1 MISTARKFTAPKV
14 AYNTGMLVIRVILW
28 LVFLPAQSLLLL
40 IFLLCDGLYFLRWR
54 SGASMKAPSPDQ
66 GAPHAIC
73 SIVILNWDGRHLLE
87 ESVPAL
93 ERAVL
98 FTGKNHEIIVVDNG
112 SRDDSVDW
120 LRRNHPEVKIVVLKE
135 NMGFGEGNNRGVEA
149 AGHDVV
155 VLLNND
161 MIVSEGFLSPL
172 LDAFADSQV
181 FAVSSQIFFPK
192 DQHRQETGNT
202 QLCFKRGYPHFSH
215 EPIRRFHQVRGYLPV
230 LWAGGGS
237 SAFHRDRFLALGG
250 FSSLFSPC
258 YFEDTDLSYRAWRRG
273 WKVLMAANS
282 RVLHKHR
289 SSSSTRFSPS
299 QLERLMEERKLWY
312 VWKNYQFSTLAT
324 HLLLLPLHFT
334 QKLSLAT
341 YGHALKRLPRI
352 LAARIRAVPR
362 QVTERDLFQWIRQPL
377 AYLNHFHPDRAGTNG
392 SPLRILTVSAY
403 LPRLGRHGGG
413 NRVFYL
419 LREVAKRHEVSLV
432 SFVEDEEEAG
442 SVSSLLPH
450 CKRIET
456 VQRTHHVPVSLF
468 PYEPFEEFNCLE
480 FREKLAS
487 LLAEED
493 FDLVHF
499 EWPQMAQYADLF
511 RGIPRFLT
519 EVEVNYAAHYT
530 FMALQRNPLK
540 KVRKL
545 YNSLQTLYREVEL
558 CRKVDQVV
566 CVTDEDR
573 NSLRGYVEE
582 RKLSVINTGVDT
594 QYFTFNEPHS
604 VEPETLV
611 FVGAFRHEP
620 NVDAMLY
627 FCHQLFPQI
636 LKERPQTRLYIVG
649 SGPPESIQALQ
660 SSPQVTVTGYVEDL
674 RDFYRRAQIV
684 VVPLRT
690 GVGIR
695 GKILEAWAAGK
706 AMVATPLACQ
716 GIRAV
721 HGENILIADGADKF
735 IGQTLALLCD
745 PDLCNRL
752 GREGR
757 ETAVDFYDWKRL
769 GKEMIDLYES
779 VAGAQGSHSGQ

>member
-1 MISTARKFTAPKV
+1 MP
-14 AYNTGMLVIRVILW
+14 VIRVILW
-28 LVFLPAQSLLLL
+28 LVFLPVQSLLLL
-40 IFLLCDGLYFLRWR
+40 GFLLCDSLNFLRLR
-54 SGASMKAPSPDQ
+54 FVASMKSPSPNK
-66 GAPHAIC
+66 GTSHELC
-73 SIVILNWDGRHLLE
+73 SIVVLNWDGRHLLE

-93 ERAVL
+93 ERAVRL
-98 FTGKNHEIIVVDNG
+98 TGKNHEIIIVDNG

-120 LRRNHPEVKIVVLKE
+120 LKRNHPHLKIVVLKE

-149 AGHDVV
+149 ASHDVV

-161 MIVSEGFLSPL
+161 MIVSEDFLSPL

-181 FAVSSQIFFPK
+181 FAVSSQIFFPRGK
-192 DQHRQETGNT
+192 RRQETGNT

-215 EPIRRFHQVRGYLPV
+215 EPVRSFHNVRRYLPV

-237 SAFHRDRFLALGG
+237 SAFHRDRFLELGG

-258 YFEDTDLSYRAWRRG
+258 YFEDTDLSYRAWRHG
-273 WKVLMAANS
+273 WKVLLAANS

-299 QLERLMEERKLWY
+299 QLARLMEERKLWY
-312 VWKNYQFSTLAT
+312 VWKNYQFSTLVT
-324 HLLLLPLHFT
+324 HLLFLPLHFT
-334 QKLSLAT
+334 DKLSIAT
-341 YGHALKRLPRI
+341 YGHALKKLPRV
-352 LAARIRAVPR
+352 LVQRIRAAPR

-377 AYLNHFHPDRAGTNG
+377 AYLNHFHPGRTGTNG
-392 SPLRILTVSAY
+392 FPLRILIVSAY

-413 NRVFYL
+413 NRVCSL
-419 LREVAKRHEVSLV
+419 LKEVAKRHEVSLV
-432 SFVEDEEEAG
+432 SFVEDEEEAA
-442 SVSSLLPH
+442 SVSSLRSH

-456 VQRTHHVPVSLF
+456 VKRTHHVPVSLF

-480 FREKLAS
+480 FRERLEA
-487 LLAEED
+487 LLVEED

-511 RGIPRFLT
+511 RGIPKFLT
-519 EVEVNYAAHYT
+519 EVEVSYAAHYT
-530 FMALQRNPLK
+530 VVALQRNPLK

-545 YNSLQTLYREVEL
+545 YESLQTLYREVEL

-594 QYFTFNEPHS
+594 HYFTFNES
-604 VEPETLV
+604 RSFEPDTLV

-627 FCHQLFPQI
+627 FCSQLFPRI
-636 LKERPQTRLYIVG
+636 LQERPQTRLYIVG
-649 SGPPESIQALQ
+649 VGPPESIQALQ
-660 SSPQVTVTGYVEDL
+660 SSPQVTVTGYVEDI

-706 AMVATPLACQ
+706 AMIATPLACQ

-721 HGENILIADGADKF
+721 HGENIMIAAGADEF
-735 IGQTLALLCD
+735 ARQTLALLRD
-745 PDLCNRL
+745 PDLCTQL
-752 GREGR
+752 GRAGR
-757 ETAVDFYDWKRL
+757 ETAVDFYDWNRL
-769 GKEMIDLYES
+769 GQEMINLYES
-779 VAGAQGSHSGQ
+779 VVRRNSSHSGQ

>member
-1 MISTARKFTAPKV
+1 MISTAREFTARKV
-14 AYNTGMLVIRVILW
+14 AYNTGMLVIRAILW
-28 LVFLPAQSLLLL
+28 LFFLPAQALLLL
-40 IFLLCDGLYFLRWR
+40 GFLLCDGLNLFRWR
-54 SGASMKAPSPDQ
+54 SVASRLAP
-66 GAPHAIC
+66 APNRDTSLELC
-73 SIVILNWDGRHLLE
+73 SIVILNWNGRHLLE
-87 ESVPAL
+87 ESLPAL
-93 ERAVL
+93 ERAVR
-98 FTGKNHEIIVVDNG
+98 FSGKNHEIIVVDNG
-112 SRDDSVDW
+112 SHDDSVDW
-120 LRRNHPEVKIVVLKE
+120 LRRKYPHFKIVVLKE
-135 NMGFGEGNNRGVEA
+135 NIGFGEGNNRGVEA
-149 AGHDVV
+149 ASNDVV

-161 MIVSEGFLSPL
+161 MIVSEDFLSPL
-172 LDAFADSQV
+172 LNGFSDSQV
-181 FAVSSQIFFPK
+181 FAVSSQIFFPENK
-192 DQHRQETGNT
+192 HRQETGNT
-202 QLCFKRGYPHFSH
+202 QLCFKWGYPHLSH
-215 EPIRRFHQVRGYLPV
+215 APVRRVHKVRGYLPV

-237 SAFHRDRFLALGG
+237 SAFHRERFLELGG

-273 WKVLMAANS
+273 WTVLLAANS
-282 RVLHKHR
+282 QVLHKHR

-312 VWKNYQFSTLAT
+312 VWKNYQCSRLVT

-334 QKLSLAT
+334 QKLSIAT
-341 YGHALKRLPRI
+341 YGHALKKLPCI
-352 LAARIRAVPR
+352 LSERIRAVPR
-362 QVTERDLFQWIRQPL
+362 QVTERDLFQWILQPL
-377 AYLNHFHPDRAGTNG
+377 AYLNHFHPSRAGTNG
-392 SPLRILTVSAY
+392 FPLRILTVSAY

-419 LREVAKRHEVSLV
+419 LREVARRHEVSLV

-450 CKRIET
+450 CKRVET
-456 VQRTHHVPVSLF
+456 VKRTHHVPISLF
-468 PYEPFEEFNCLE
+468 PYEPFEEFNCPE
-480 FREKLAS
+480 FREKLVA

-511 RGIPRFLT
+511 SGIPRFLT

-530 FMALQRNPLK
+530 FVALQRNPLK
-540 KVRKL
+540 KVRMV

-594 QYFTFNEPHS
+594 QYFTFNEAGS
-604 VEPETLV
+604 FEPDTLV

-627 FCHQLFPQI
+627 FCQQLFPRI
-636 LKERPQTRLYIVG
+636 LKERSQTRLYIVG
-649 SGPPESIQALQ
+649 GGPPESIQALQ
-660 SSPQVTVTGYVEDL
+660 SRPQVTVTGYVEDI

-706 AMVATPLACQ
+706 AMIATPLACQ

-721 HGENILIADGADKF
+721 HGENIMIAGSADEF
-735 IGQTLALLCD
+735 VRQTLALQGDPSLCQQ
-745 PDLCNRL
+745 L
-752 GREGR
+752 GRAGR
-757 ETAVDFYDWKRL
+757 ETAVEFYDWNRL
-769 GKEMIDLYES
+769 GKEMINLYES
-779 VAGAQGSHSGQ
+779 IARTQPSH

>member
-1 MISTARKFTAPKV
+1 MNV
-14 AYNTGMLVIRVILW
+14 
-28 LVFLPAQSLLLL
+28 
-40 IFLLCDGLYFLRWR
+40 
-54 SGASMKAPSPDQ
+54 PSPNRDTS
-66 GAPHAIC
+66 HELC

-87 ESVPAL
+87 ESLPAL
-93 ERAVL
+93 EKAVGVS
-98 FTGKNHEIIVVDNG
+98 GKNHEIIVVDNG
-112 SRDDSVDW
+112 SQDDSVDW
-120 LRRNHPEVKIVVLKE
+120 LRRNHSQIKIVVLKE

-149 AGHDVV
+149 ASHDVV

-161 MIVSEGFLSPL
+161 MIVSEDFLPPL
-172 LDAFADSQV
+172 LNAFADSQV
-181 FAVSSQIFFPK
+181 FAVSSQIFFPENK
-192 DQHRQETGNT
+192 HRQETGNT
-202 QLCFKRGYPHFSH
+202 QLCFKWGYPHLSH
-215 EPIRRFHQVRGYLPV
+215 APVRSVHNVRGYLPV

-237 SAFHRDRFLALGG
+237 SAFHRDRFLELGG

-273 WKVLMAANS
+273 WTVLMAAKS

-289 SSSSTRFSPS
+289 SSTSTRFSPS
-299 QLERLMEERKLWY
+299 QLERLLEERKLWY
-312 VWKNYQFSTLAT
+312 VWKNYQFSRLVS

-334 QKLSLAT
+334 QKLSIVT
-341 YGHALKRLPRI
+341 YGHSLKSVPGI
-352 LAARIRAVPR
+352 LFERIRAVPR

-377 AYLNHFHPDRAGTNG
+377 AYLNHFHSSRAGTNG
-392 SPLRILTVSAY
+392 CPLRILTVSAY

-419 LREVAKRHEVSLV
+419 LREVAKRHEVSLI

-450 CKRIET
+450 CKRVET
-456 VQRTHHVPVSLF
+456 VQRAHHVPVSLF
-468 PYEPFEEFNCLE
+468 PYEPFEEFNCPE
-480 FREKLAS
+480 FREKLEA

-511 RGIPRFLT
+511 TGIPRFLT

-530 FMALQRNPLK
+530 FVALQKNPLK

-566 CVTDEDR
+566 CVTEEDR
-573 NSLRGYVEE
+573 TSLRGYVEE
-582 RKLSVINTGVDT
+582 KKLSVINTGVDT
-594 QYFTFNEPHS
+594 QYFTCNES
-604 VEPETLV
+604 GSFEPDTLV

-627 FCHQLFPQI
+627 FCRQLFPRI
-636 LKERPQTRLYIVG
+636 LEERPLTRLYIVG
-649 SGPPESIQALQ
+649 NGPPESIQALQ
-660 SSPQVTVTGYVEDL
+660 SRPQVTVTGYVEDL
-674 RDFYRRAQIV
+674 RDFYQRAQIV

-721 HGENILIADGADKF
+721 HGENIMIAGGAAEF
-735 IGQTLALLCD
+735 VQQTLALQGDPGLCKQ
-745 PDLCNRL
+745 L
-752 GREGR
+752 GRAGR
-757 ETAVDFYDWKRL
+757 RTAVDFYDWNRL
-769 GKEMIDLYES
+769 GKEMINLYES
-779 VAGAQGSHSGQ
+779 IARAQPSH

>member
-1 MISTARKFTAPKV
+1 
-14 AYNTGMLVIRVILW
+14 MLVIHVILW
-28 LVFLPAQSLLLL
+28 LVFLPVQSL
-40 IFLLCDGLYFLRWR
+40 FLLGFLFSDCLCFLRLR
-54 SGASMKAPSPDQ
+54 CVASMKSSSPNKVTSRQ
-66 GAPHAIC
+66 LC
-73 SIVILNWDGRHLLE
+73 SIVVLNWDGRHLLE

-93 ERAVL
+93 ERAVH

-112 SRDDSVDW
+112 SHDDSVDW
-120 LRRNHPEVKIVVLKE
+120 LKRNHPHIKIVVLKE

-149 AGHDVV
+149 ASHDVV

-161 MIVSEGFLSPL
+161 MIVSEDFLSPL
-172 LDAFADSQV
+172 LDAFADPQV
-181 FAVSSQIFFPK
+181 FAVSSQIFFPEGK
-192 DQHRQETGNT
+192 RRQETGNT

-215 EPIRRFHQVRGYLPV
+215 EPVRSFHYLRRYLPV

-237 SAFHRDRFLALGG
+237 SAFHRDRFRALGG

-258 YFEDTDLSYRAWRRG
+258 YFEDTDLSYRAWRCG
-273 WKVLMAANS
+273 WKVLLAANS

-299 QLERLMEERKLWY
+299 QLKNLLEERKLWY
-312 VWKNYQFSTLAT
+312 VWKNYQLTTLVT
-324 HLLLLPLHFT
+324 HFLLLPLHLT
-334 QKLSLAT
+334 QKLSIVT
-341 YGHALKRLPRI
+341 YSHALKRLPRV
-352 LAARIRAVPR
+352 LAQRIRAAPR
-362 QVTERDLFQWIRQPL
+362 QINERTLFQWILQPL
-377 AYLNHFHPDRAGTNG
+377 TYLNHFHPNRAGTNG
-392 SPLRILTVSAY
+392 FPLRILTVSAY
-403 LPRLGRHGGG
+403 LPRLGQHGGG

-419 LREVAKRHEVSLV
+419 LREVAKRHQVSLV
-432 SFVEDEEEAG
+432 SFVENGEEAA

-456 VQRTHHVPVSLF
+456 VKRTHHVPVSPF
-468 PYEPFEEFNCLE
+468 PYEPFEEFNCPE
-480 FREKLAS
+480 FREKLED

-519 EVEVNYAAHYT
+519 EVEVNYAAHDT
-530 FMALQRNPLK
+530 VVALQGNPLK
-540 KVRKL
+540 KAKKL

-558 CRKVDQVV
+558 CRKVDQVI
-566 CVTDEDR
+566 CVTNEDR
-573 NSLRGYVEE
+573 NSLRSYVEE

-594 QYFTFNEPHS
+594 KYFSSHESFSYEPD
-604 VEPETLV
+604 TLV

-627 FCHQLFPQI
+627 FCRKLFPRI
-636 LKERPQTRLYIVG
+636 LQEQPQTRLYIVG
-649 SGPPESIQALQ
+649 VGPPESIQALQ
-660 SSPQVTVTGYVEDL
+660 SNPQVTVTGYVEDI
-674 RDFYRRAQIV
+674 RNFYRRAQIV

-721 HGENILIADGADKF
+721 HGENIMIAKGADEF
-735 IGQTLALLCD
+735 ARQTLALQRDPGLCK
-745 PDLCNRL
+745 RL
-752 GREGR
+752 GRAGR
-757 ETAVDFYDWKRL
+757 ETAVDFYDWNRL
-769 GKEMIDLYES
+769 GREMVDLYER
-779 VAGAQGSHSGQ
+779 VVDTQASH